1 MNPGYLAHL
10 NHEIE
15 GLKEAGLYKIERVI
29 TSPQQPQMRANGRDV
44 VCLCANNYLGLAN
57 HPEVIAAAKAVMD
70 DHGFGMASVRFIC
83 GTQDIHR
90 ELEQKLAAFLGFED
104 TQLYS
109 SCFDAN
115 GAIFEGLLGEE
126 DATISDALN
135 HASIIDGI
143 RLCKAKRFRYANS
156 DMADLEAQLKA
167 ADAEGARFKLVVTDG
182 VFSMDGYIAKL
193 GEICDLAEKH
203 GAMVMV
209 DDSHAVGFMGAHGRG
224 TQEHCGV
231 MGRVDFMTG
240 TFGKALGGASGGYI
254 AGKREAIEWLR
265 QKARPYLF
273 SNSVAPSIVAAT
285 LKVLDLLKDSGDLI
299 QRVHENA
306 RYFRAGMEKAG
317 FKLLP
322 GEHPIVPVMLYEA
335 PLAQEFAKRLLDEG
349 VYVIGFFFPVVPKGL
364 ARIRTQMSAA
374 HTREDLDHA
383 IAAFTKV
390 GRELGVI
397 Q

>member
-1 MNPGYLAHL
+1 
-10 NHEIE
+10 
-15 GLKEAGLYKIERVI
+15 
-29 TSPQQPQMRANGRDV
+29 
-44 VCLCANNYLGLAN
+44 
-57 HPEVIAAAKAVMD
+57 
-70 DHGFGMASVRFIC
+70 
-83 GTQDIHR
+83 
-90 ELEQKLAAFLGFED
+90 
-104 TQLYS
+104 
-109 SCFDAN
+109 
-115 GAIFEGLLGEE
+115 
-126 DATISDALN
+126 
-135 HASIIDGI
+135 
-143 RLCKAKRFRYANS
+143 
-156 DMADLEAQLKA
+156 MADLEVQLKA
-167 ADAEGARFKLVVTDG
+167 AEADGARFKLVVTDG

-193 GEICDLAEKH
+193 AEICDLAERY

-209 DDSHAVGFMGAHGRG
+209 DDSHAVGFMGTQGRG
-224 TQEHCGV
+224 THEHCGV

-254 AGKREAIEWLR
+254 AGKREAIDWLR

-299 QRVHENA
+299 RRVHENA

-335 PLAQEFAKRLLDEG
+335 PLAQEFAKRLLNEG

-364 ARIRTQMSAA
+364 ARIRTQLSAA
-374 HTREDLDHA
+374 HTRENLDHA

-397 Q
+397 T